1 MRHKLVM
8 WAGEYYEPR
17 VVAGAVQVFRDDDGT
32 RARPEVEKAIIELFR
47 LEAV

>member
-17 VVAGAVQVFRDDDGT
+17 NVGGEVQIFRDDDGT
-32 RARPEVEKAIIELFR
+32 RARPEVERAIIELFGIK
-47 LEAV
+47 V